1 MSYPFK
7 LLEELQPGMVTLVG
21 IPFDK
26 NSSFLKGTALAPPI
40 IRNALNSGS
49 TNLCTE
55 NGIDLAEDKRF
66 KDTGDIDFLN
76 KENEFDSIE
85 QYIASLLKRQVYVL
99 SLGGDHSISY
109 PILRAYK
116 NEYDTINILHLDAH
130 PDLYDEL
137 DGNRYSHASPFARI
151 MEERLST
158 RLVQV
163 GIRTMNSHQ
172 RRQAD
177 RFGVEV
183 IDMLEWQHGVN
194 ITFNAP
200 MYLSLDLDVL
210 DPAFAPGVSH
220 HEPGGLATR
229 EVIKLIQD
237 IDVPIIG
244 ADIVEFNPKRDV
256 FDMTAMVA
264 AKFVKEI
271 GGKMIENNARYD
283 SETAKC

>member
-1 MSYPFK
+1 MNYPLNFPK
-7 LLEELQPGMVTLVG
+7 DLQPGMVTLLG

-26 NSSFLKGTALAPPI
+26 NSSFLRGPALAPAI
-40 IRNALNSGS
+40 IRDTLNAGS
-49 TNLCTE
+49 TNLCAE
-55 NGIDLAEDKRF
+55 NEIDLGENKRF
-66 KDTGDIDFLN
+66 IDIGDINFIN
-76 KENEFDSIE
+76 KKKEFDIIE
-85 QYIASLLKRQVYVL
+85 QHIGYLLKKQARVI

-109 PILRAYK
+109 PILRAYNK
-116 NEYDTINILHLDAH
+116 QYDNINILHLDAH

-137 DGNRYSHASPFARI
+137 GGNRYSHACPFSRI
-151 MEERLST
+151 MEEKLTT

-172 RRQAD
+172 RKQAV

-183 IDMLEWQHGVN
+183 IDMREWQLGAH
-194 ITFNAP
+194 ITFNEP
-200 MYLSLDLDVL
+200 IYLSVDLDVL

-220 HEPGGLATR
+220 HEPGGLSTR
-229 EVIKLIQD
+229 EVIKLIQG

-264 AKFVKEI
+264 AKLVKEI
-271 GGKMIENNARYD
+271 AAKMIENNLKYD
-283 SETAKC
+283 IETAVC

>member
-1 MSYPFK
+1 MHYPFK
-7 LLEELQPGMVTLVG
+7 LLEKLRPGMVTLVG

-66 KDTGDIDFLN
+66 KGIGDIEFLH
-76 KENEFDSIE
+76 KENEFDTIE
-85 QYIASLLKRQVYVL
+85 QYITSLLKRQVYVL

-116 NEYDTINILHLDAH
+116 NEYDRITILHLDAH

-172 RRQAD
+172 RKQAG

-183 IDMLEWQHGVN
+183 IDMREWQHGVN

-200 MYLSLDLDVL
+200 IYLSLDLDVL

-220 HEPGGLATR
+220 HEPGGLSTR

-271 GGKMIENNARYD
+271 GGKMIENNLRYD
-283 SETAKC
+283 PDTAEC

>member
-1 MSYPFK
+1 MNYPFK
-7 LLEELQPGMVTLVG
+7 LLDELQSGMVTLVG
-21 IPFDK
+21 VPFDK
-26 NSSFLKGTALAPPI
+26 NSSFLKGAALAPPI
-40 IRNALNSGS
+40 IRNTLNSGS

-66 KDTGDIDFLN
+66 KDIGDIDFLH
-76 KENEFDSIE
+76 KENEFDTIE
-85 QYIASLLKRQVYVL
+85 QYITSLLKRQVYVL

-116 NEYDTINILHLDAH
+116 NEYDKITILHLDAH

-151 MEERLST
+151 MEEKLAT
-158 RLVQV
+158 KLVQV
-163 GIRTMNSHQ
+163 GVRTMNHQ
-172 RRQAD
+172 QREQAE

-183 IDMLEWQHGVN
+183 IDMLECQHG
-194 ITFNAP
+194 ITSKFHEP
-200 MYLSLDLDVL
+200 IYLSLDLDVL

-220 HEPGGLATR
+220 HEPGGLSTR
-229 EVIKLIQD
+229 EVIKRIQD

-244 ADIVEFNPKRDV
+244 ADIVEFNPKRDI

-271 GGKMIENNARYD
+271 AGKMIENNLKHD
-283 SETAKC
+283 PETVEC